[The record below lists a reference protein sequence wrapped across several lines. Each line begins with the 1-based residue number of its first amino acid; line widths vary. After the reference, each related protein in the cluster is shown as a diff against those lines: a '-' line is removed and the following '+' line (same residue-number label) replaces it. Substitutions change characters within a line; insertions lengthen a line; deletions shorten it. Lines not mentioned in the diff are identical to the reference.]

1 MGPGCASVTRTH
13 TPDADVAT
21 GVWSDGRVGT
31 FHGIRGAGKKDYG
44 AVVFGTK
51 AIAPAGGYAGYK
63 PLVVEIAKF
72 FKTGK
77 PPVAPEA
84 TIEILAFMEAAEESK
99 RQGGKPVTI
108 ESVMEKA
115 KAEAKQKIAQK

>member
-1 MGPGCASVTRTH
+1 MGPDCASVTRTH
-13 TPDADVAT
+13 TPDADLAT
-21 GVWSDGRVGT
+21 GVWSDGRIGT
-31 FHGIRGAGKKDYG
+31 FRGIRKGKKDYG

-51 AIAPAGGYAGYK
+51 AVTPTGGYAGYK

-77 PPVAPEA
+77 PPVAPEE
-84 TIEILAFMEAAEESK
+84 TIAILAFMEAAEESK
-99 RQGGKPVTI
+99 RQGGKPVTV

-115 KAEAKQKIAQK
+115 KGEAQQKVKAK